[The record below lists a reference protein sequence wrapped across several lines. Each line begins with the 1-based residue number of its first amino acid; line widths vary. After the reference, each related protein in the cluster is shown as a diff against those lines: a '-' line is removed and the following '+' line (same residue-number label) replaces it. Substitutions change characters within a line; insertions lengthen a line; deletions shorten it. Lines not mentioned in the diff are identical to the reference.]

1 MRTLR
6 FVVPDAYHGK
16 KVEVFLRSFCK
27 ISYRLL
33 VKLKRTPLGIT
44 VNGVHR
50 RSIDILCSGDVVELR
65 LPADLRPAKAVDL
78 PLKVLYEDEDV
89 ILLDK
94 PPGMPV
100 HPSRGHECDTLA
112 NAFAY
117 YMQKRGKALTF
128 RPVNRLDRDTS
139 GIVVA
144 AKNPFSAANLAGNV
158 DKTYFA
164 VCQGELTGSGTI
176 DLPLGLKPGYG
187 IMRQVREDGER
198 AVTHYIALGS
208 AGEHTVLKLKLETG
222 RTHQIRVH
230 LSSIGHPLA
239 GDDMY
244 GGSVDLISRQALHC
258 EAVGFIHPFTKER
271 IEAESEL
278 PEDLR
283 GLLEALSFVYK

>member
-6 FVVPDAYHGK
+6 FIVPDFYDGK

-33 VKLKRTPLGIT
+33 VKLKRTEMGIT

-50 RSIDILCSGDVVELR
+50 RSIDILRAGDVVQLR
-65 LPADLRPAKAVDL
+65 LPADLRPAQAVDL
-78 PLKVLYEDEDV
+78 PLSVLYEDEDL

-94 PPGMPV
+94 PAGMPV

-112 NAFAY
+112 NAFAH
-117 YMQKRGKALTF
+117 YMQQRGKALTF

-139 GIVVA
+139 GIVAV
-144 AKNPFSAANLAGNV
+144 AKNSFSAASLAGSI

-164 VCQGELTGSGTI
+164 VCEGELKGSGII
-176 DLPLGLKPGYG
+176 DLPLGLKPGHG

-198 AVTHYIALGS
+198 AVTRYTVLGS
-208 AGEHTVLKLKLETG
+208 AGGHTLLKLKLETG

-230 LSSIGHPLA
+230 LSSLGHPLA

-244 GGSVDLISRQALHC
+244 GGSLSLIGRQALHC
-258 EAVGFIHPFTKER
+258 EAVSFVHPFTRER
-271 IEAESEL
+271 IEAKSEL

-283 GLLEALSFVYK
+283 GLLEGLSFVYK